1 MEERVGGGKEEEV
14 VEEEAPAEELARE
27 VDIPLTRDN
36 PLVSHQEKRSND
48 SLAI

>member
-1 MEERVGGGKEEEV
+1 LHGRYEEI
-14 VEEEAPAEELARE
+14 APEELAGE

-48 SLAI
+48 SLAV